1 MFRNSCAVPA
11 NSNGISY
18 CIFLFFFVLLS
29 SCSCCSSFDG
39 VELLLVMS
47 QSCSCSF
54 VGALFF
60 CFKPPE
66 SMRRFRFHHCELF
79 TRLDFSF
86 LRSLFSRFS
95 SISIRLPLHSLAI
108 RPFATCSFQFVSIG
122 FHWFLPVSIGLV
134 NDQFQW
140 NSSVAF
146 QWQRLQFCSFF
157 NRFGVDS
164 LTLIQF
170 IGAV

>member
-122 FHWFLPVSIGLV
+122 FHWFLLVSIG
-134 NDQFQW
+134 FYRFP
-140 NSSVAF
+140 SVWLMINF
-146 QWQRLQFCSFF
+146 NGIHRLHFSGNGCSFALF
-157 NRFGVDS
+157 SIDLVSIR
-164 LTLIQF
+164 
-170 IGAV
+170 